1 MLETAKYS
9 DAVFGYWEIDFTAA
23 LPECHYKLLYPIS
36 NCQELDM
43 LTELNNT
50 NFDPVIKQG
59 LVVVDFWAD
68 WCGPCRAL
76 APTIEELAGEHPEIT
91 FAKLNVDE
99 HPELASR
106 HGVMS
111 IPTLMFFVDGELKD
125 SSIGVVPKTVIEKK
139 LELLRG

>member
-1 MLETAKYS
+1 
-9 DAVFGYWEIDFTAA
+9 
-23 LPECHYKLLYPIS
+23 
-36 NCQELDM
+36 M

-50 NFDPVIKQG
+50 IFDPVIKQG

-91 FAKLNVDE
+91 FAKLNVDD